1 MSKLSYLQL
10 NDNELEGTIPAEL
23 GNLTKLF
30 ELNLANNKLEG
41 HIPAN
46 ISSCS
51 ALNKL

>member
-1 MSKLSYLQL
+1 MQISVYFVCAVQFLKVLHFSR
-10 NDNELEGTIPAEL
+10 
-23 GNLTKLF
+23 
-30 ELNLANNKLEG
+30 NLANNNLEG